1 MPGSKKEIV
10 PVGSKNTQTTG
21 IQTKYVLIIIFVVFL
36 LTAVALDIASNSS
49 ESGQVFSC
57 GDGTFYDSCSLT
69 KPYYCEEGVLVEK
82 ATICGC
88 SETEGV
94 TKSGESCVS
103 RYQTSQKDVTLRYV
117 LDGEESEFVL
127 PVYGG
132 MQNYLSGVSR
142 SISYN
147 KGEEPFRADFKLKS
161 INEEQQRELL
171 VPLVKKI
178 QEISSDED
186 DQVRIAMSIVQ
197 NIPYGFS
204 NRDII
209 LGGAS
214 VNYSRYPYEVLYENE
229 GICGEKS
236 ALLAFILRE
245 MGYGTAFFYYAQEN
259 HESVG
264 IKCPVE
270 QSVDGSGYCFI
281 ETTGPSIIT
290 DDSIEYVGGIT
301 LESDPEIIL
310 ISRGAS
316 IGEGWEEY
324 EDADSLG
331 KLRKRKFP
339 IIGDWKLNKLN
350 DKYNLVT
357 EYNHL

>member
-1 MPGSKKEIV
+1 M
-10 PVGSKNTQTTG
+10 
-21 IQTKYVLIIIFVVFL
+21 FL

-147 KGEEPFRADFKLKS
+147 KG
-161 INEEQQRELL
+161 
-171 VPLVKKI
+171 
-178 QEISSDED
+178 
-186 DQVRIAMSIVQ
+186 
-197 NIPYGFS
+197 
-204 NRDII
+204 
-209 LGGAS
+209 
-214 VNYSRYPYEVLYENE
+214 
-229 GICGEKS
+229 
-236 ALLAFILRE
+236 
-245 MGYGTAFFYYAQEN
+245 
-259 HESVG
+259 
-264 IKCPVE
+264 
-270 QSVDGSGYCFI
+270 
-281 ETTGPSIIT
+281 
-290 DDSIEYVGGIT
+290 
-301 LESDPEIIL
+301 
-310 ISRGAS
+310 
-316 IGEGWEEY
+316 
-324 EDADSLG
+324 
-331 KLRKRKFP
+331 
-339 IIGDWKLNKLN
+339 
-350 DKYNLVT
+350 
-357 EYNHL
+357 